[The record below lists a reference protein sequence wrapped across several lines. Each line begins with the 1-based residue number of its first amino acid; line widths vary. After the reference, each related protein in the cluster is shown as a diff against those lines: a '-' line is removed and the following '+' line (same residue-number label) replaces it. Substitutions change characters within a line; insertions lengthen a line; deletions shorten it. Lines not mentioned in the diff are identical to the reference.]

1 MRLKVAH
8 DTQRAAEAAA
18 ADIARACVDAV
29 ASRGTAT
36 VALSGGETPWLMLR
50 ELCHFDLPWRQ
61 IFVAQVDERVAP
73 RGDPSR
79 NLARMERILVTEGP
93 LPAAHLLPMPVE
105 DADPALAAA
114 NYQRAL
120 EARAGA
126 PLVLDLVQ
134 LGLGADGHTASLVPG
149 DAALVVLDRD
159 TAVTGEY
166 RGHRRMTL
174 TLPAINRAR
183 RRLWLVTGMQKRARL
198 AELLAA
204 TGTAPA
210 LSVRRDDVLVVAD
223 EDAAGPGLRDGPLP
237 A

>member
-8 DTQRAAEAAA
+8 DPGRAAEIAA

-36 VALSGGETPWLMLR
+36 VAFSGGETPWLMLR

-73 RGDPSR
+73 PGDPSR
-79 NLARMERILVTEGP
+79 NLARMEQILVTEGP
-93 LPAAHLLPMPVE
+93 LPATHLLAMPVE
-105 DADPALAAA
+105 RIDMHRAAA
-114 NYQRAL
+114 DYQRAL
-120 EARAGA
+120 ESRAGT
-126 PLVLDLVQ
+126 PVTFDLVQ

-149 DAALVVLDRD
+149 DAALEVLDRD

-166 RGHRRMTL
+166 RGQRRMTL

-183 RRLWLVTGMQKRARL
+183 RRLWLVTGVQKRARL

-204 TGTAPA
+204 IGRAPA
-210 LSVRRDDVLVVAD
+210 LSVSRADVLVVAD
-223 EDAAGPGLRDGPLP
+223 EDAAGPGHRDGPLP